1 MAIKPTIYKF
11 RISLSD
17 LNRDYYDTLNLTV
30 AQHPSETIER
40 MMVRVLAYSINAQ
53 EHLAFTKGL
62 SEVNEPDIW
71 ARTYD
76 EQTLLW
82 IDVGEPA
89 ADRIK
94 KSCRLAKDVKIY
106 CFNSKADVWWSQTQ
120 SKIGQLPVSVYQFDW
135 KNIQI
140 LASMVQRTMDISI
153 SITGDSAYVATESG
167 ECEVGWI
174 RLQEK
179 SVD

>member
-17 LNRDYYDTLNLTV
+17 LNRDYYDTLNLTL

-40 MMVRVLAYSINAQ
+40 MMVRVLAYCINVQ
-53 EHLAFTKGL
+53 EHLSFTKGL
-62 SEVNEPDIW
+62 SEISEPDIW
-71 ARTYD
+71 ARSFD

-94 KSCRLAKDVKIY
+94 KSCRLANAVKIY
-106 CFNSKADVWWSQTQ
+106 CFNSKADVWWSQNQ
-120 SKIGQLPVSVYQFDW
+120 QKINQLSVSVYQFDW
-135 KNIQI
+135 ENIQL

-153 SITGDSAYVATESG
+153 SITGDSAYVAAESG
-167 ECEVGWI
+167 ECEVDWVI
-174 RLQEK
+174 LQE
-179 SVD
+179 SI